1 MSTTMLFRSEATPT
15 GLGEGGPDNLHVAE
29 AAATV
34 HGDSVNANGIELGE
48 ATDDNVEA
56 TIISAATFARANHR

>member
-1 MSTTMLFRSEATPT
+1 MTTMLFRSESRPT
-15 GLGEGGPDNLHVAE
+15 ALGDEGPDNLHAAE

-34 HGDSVNANGIELGE
+34 HGDSVNAYGIELGE

-56 TIISAATFARANHR
+56 RIISADTIARATHR

>member
-1 MSTTMLFRSEATPT
+1 MSTLLFRTEPDLT
-15 GLGEGGPDNLHVAE
+15 GLGDEGPDNLHAAE

-34 HGDSVNANGIELGE
+34 HGDSVSANGIEMGE

-56 TIISAATFARANHR
+56 TVIPAELFARINHH

>member
-1 MSTTMLFRSEATPT
+1 MTTMLFRSEATFT
-15 GLGEGGPDNLHVAE
+15 GLGDDGPDNLHAAE

-34 HGDSVNANGIELGE
+34 HGDSVTAYGIELGE

-56 TIISAATFARANHR
+56 TIISAETIARATHH

>member
-1 MSTTMLFRSEATPT
+1 MTTMLFRSESRTA
-15 GLGEGGPDNLHVAE
+15 GLGDEGPDNLHTAE

-34 HGDSVNANGIELGE
+34 HGDSVNAYGIELGE

-56 TIISAATFARANHR
+56 TIISADTIARATRH

>member
-1 MSTTMLFRSEATPT
+1 MTTMLFRSGSTVT
-15 GLGEGGPDNLHVAE
+15 GLGDDGPDNLHAAE

-34 HGDSVNANGIELGE
+34 HGDSVNAYGIELGE

-56 TIISAATFARANHR
+56 RIISADTIARATHR

>member
-1 MSTTMLFRSEATPT
+1 MTTMPFRSEAIFA
-15 GLGEGGPDNLHVAE
+15 GLGEEGPDNLHAAE

-34 HGDSVNANGIELGE
+34 HGDSVNAYGIELGE

-56 TIISAATFARANHR
+56 RIISADTIARATQR

>member
-1 MSTTMLFRSEATPT
+1 MTTMLFRSDPDPA
-15 GLGEGGPDNLHVAE
+15 GLGDQGPDNLHAAE

-34 HGDSVNANGIELGE
+34 HGDSVTAYGIELGE

-56 TIISAATFARANHR
+56 TIISAATLARASHR

>member
-1 MSTTMLFRSEATPT
+1 MTTMLFRSESVPT
-15 GLGEGGPDNLHVAE
+15 GLGAEGPDNLHAAE

-34 HGDSVNANGIELGE
+34 HGDSVNAYGIELGE

-56 TIISAATFARANHR
+56 RIISADTIARATRH

>member
-1 MSTTMLFRSEATPT
+1 MTTMLFRSEPSLT
-15 GLGEGGPDNLHVAE
+15 GLGDQGPDDLHAAE

-34 HGDSVNANGIELGE
+34 HGDSVNAYGIELGE

-56 TIISAATFARANHR
+56 TIISADTIARATRR

>member
-1 MSTTMLFRSEATPT
+1 MTTMLFRSEFRPT
-15 GLGEGGPDNLHVAE
+15 GLGDEGPDNLHTAE

-34 HGDSVNANGIELGE
+34 HGDSVNVYGIELGE

-56 TIISAATFARANHR
+56 RIISVATIARANRH

>member
-1 MSTTMLFRSEATPT
+1 MSTLLFRTEPDLT
-15 GLGEGGPDNLHVAE
+15 GLRDEGPDNLHTAE

-34 HGDSVNANGIELGE
+34 HGDSVSVNGIEMGE

-56 TIISAATFARANHR
+56 TVIPAELFARINHH